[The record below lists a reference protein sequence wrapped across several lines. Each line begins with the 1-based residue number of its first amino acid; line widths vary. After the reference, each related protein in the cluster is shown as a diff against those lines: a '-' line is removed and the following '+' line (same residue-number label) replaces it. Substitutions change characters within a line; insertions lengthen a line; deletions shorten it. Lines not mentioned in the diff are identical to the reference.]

1 MLLPALFSFL
11 LLLLNKAVEFAREGE
26 ISLNPPGF
34 EHLEHALTLHP
45 TPLTDNLGLTFD
57 FIESL
62 LNLILLPSWLLSLEV
77 NLLKLVESNYFL
89 EVALVHN
96 NQGLFG

>member
-1 MLLPALFSFL
+1 
-11 LLLLNKAVEFAREGE
+11 
-26 ISLNPPGF
+26 
-34 EHLEHALTLHP
+34 
-45 TPLTDNLGLTFD
+45 
-57 FIESL
+57 L